1 MAADDAGRVIVVTGA
16 AGGIGR
22 AIARRLLQD
31 PAARLL
37 LVDRDE
43 EGLHEVGDQLGQSSR
58 VQLETTDITDEEAV
72 SALFARV
79 GDECG
84 GVDVLV
90 NNAAYAFDESL
101 LDTEPDRWDEQI
113 GIVLRS
119 VYLCSRAV
127 LPYMRRRR
135 RGVIV
140 SMSSVNAHQYFGNEA
155 YSAAKAAV
163 ESLTRSLA
171 VRYGPDGIRAV
182 ALGIGTVI
190 TPGAWQRRQE
200 HDPRIIERMSEW
212 YPLRRLGTPD
222 DVAALVEFVA
232 SDAAQWITG
241 TTIMIDGGLT
251 AGNARLA
258 DDVLG
263 TPQEGRPDVTDA
275 EDRR

>member
-1 MAADDAGRVIVVTGA
+1 MIVLTGA

-22 AIARRLLQD
+22 AIVRRLRED
-31 PAARLL
+31 PAARLV
-37 LVDRDE
+37 LVDRDDD
-43 EGLHEVGDQLGQSSR
+43 GLQELGDQLGRSSR
-58 VQLETTDITDEEAV
+58 VRLETADITDEEAV

-79 GDECG
+79 ADEWG

-90 NNAAYAFDESL
+90 NNAAYAYDESL
-101 LDTEPDRWDEQI
+101 LETEPDRWDEQI
-113 GIVLRS
+113 AIVLRA

-127 LPYMRRRR
+127 LPYMRRQGH
-135 RGVIV
+135 GVIV

-200 HDPRIIERMSEW
+200 HDPRIIERMSGW
-212 YPLRRLGTPD
+212 YPLRRLGTPE
-222 DVAALVEFVA
+222 DVAELVEFV
-232 SDAAQWITG
+232 SSSAAQWITG

-263 TPQEGRPDVTDA
+263 TPQGAPAGVDDVG
-275 EDRR
+275 DRR

>member
-1 MAADDAGRVIVVTGA
+1 MIVVTGA

-22 AIARRLLQD
+22 AIARRLGED
-31 PAARLL
+31 PRARLV
-37 LVDRDE
+37 LVDRDAD
-43 EGLHEVGDQLGQSSR
+43 GLRELGSR
-58 VQLETTDITDEEAV
+58 LGRSRRVRLETVDITDEEAV

-79 GDECG
+79 HDEWG

-90 NNAAYAFDESL
+90 NNAAYAYDESL
-101 LDTEPDRWDEQI
+101 VDTEPERWDEQI
-113 GIVLRS
+113 AIVLRS

-127 LPYMRRRR
+127 LPHMRRQG

-140 SMSSVNAHQYFGNEA
+140 TMSSVNAHQYFGNEA

-200 HDPRIIERMSEW
+200 HDPQIIERMSGW
-212 YPLRRLGTPD
+212 YPLRRLGTPE
-222 DVAALVEFVA
+222 DVAALVAFV
-232 SDAAQWITG
+232 SSEDAQWITG

-258 DDVLG
+258 GDVLG
-263 TPQEGRPDVTDA
+263 TGQDDPAGFSEG
-275 EDRR
+275 EDRP